1 MNANGSLTNSTMW
14 YWERSRYYDHSGG
27 VCGVN
32 GDGSAT
38 YVNYYSSGGLAPAFV
53 IG

>member
-14 YWERSRYYDHSGG
+14 YWERSRYYGNSGS
-27 VCGVN
+27 VCIVYT
-32 GDGSAT
+32 DGSAGGYT
-38 YVNYYSSGGLAPAFV
+38 DYSSGGLAPAFV